1 MTTRPHRNGSHDR
14 DDTPSGPTRS
24 TVNISSDLLA
34 ISRAAV
40 RLVRTKTGRPYSLR
54 QFTEEAF
61 TAQIHVIADTY
72 NDGRAIP
79 PDQTPLD
86 KGTPTVATE
95 VGHCWPTAPG

>member
-1 MTTRPHRNGSHDR
+1 MTSQPHRDVFRG
-14 DDTPSGPTRS
+14 DDYSASGPSRS
-24 TVNISSDLLA
+24 TVNITGDLLA
-34 ISRAAV
+34 VSRAAV

-61 TAQIHVIADTY
+61 AAQIQVIADTY

-86 KGTPTVATE
+86 KG
-95 VGHCWPTAPG
+95 APAK